1 MKIIKNVKKKKKS
14 KASIQMTHGWP
25 WQAYAIAHPRSL
37 KTNIRGEKR
46 S

>member
-1 MKIIKNVKKKKKS
+1 MKIIKKVKKKKRS
-14 KASIQMTHGWP
+14 KASIQMAHGWP